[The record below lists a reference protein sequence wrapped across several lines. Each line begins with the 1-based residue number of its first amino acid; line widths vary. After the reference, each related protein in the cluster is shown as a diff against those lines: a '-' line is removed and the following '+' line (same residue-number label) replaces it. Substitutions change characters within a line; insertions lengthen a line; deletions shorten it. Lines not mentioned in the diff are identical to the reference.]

1 MENTQMTS
9 KQNKTTKEKVLFGL
23 KIAGNV
29 LFYAVIIILFLF
41 SIMNINS
48 GGKNGIPNLFGKG
61 MLSIQSESMERKP
74 DGRMLEEWETYDIGQ
89 IKKGDLIIVD
99 VFKEKNAKSLKLGD
113 VITFYDSKLD
123 ALNTH
128 RIVYISLE
136 EEYVITQGDLKAQQ
150 SAFIIEDPFGANAS
164 HNYMLEASGSIEHV
178 EFKDIKAVVTS
189 VKPGG
194 GKVLDNI
201 QKNWLFYFVIPVLAL
216 LLFEVFMVVKNI
228 MDLKGEKQKVALA
241 SDKEAMMAE
250 IEAEKE
256 KMRQELLAEL
266 RAAQQAQPKEETK
279 VEEVQEVVEEPVQEE
294 SQTEE
299 TVEPQEEETTET
311 LEEVTEEEVKTE

>member
-1 MENTQMTS
+1 MSEVVEK
-9 KQNKTTKEKVLFGL
+9 KQPKTTKEKVFFGL

-29 LFYAVIIILFLF
+29 LFYAVIVCLFLF

-48 GGKNGIPNLFGKG
+48 GGKGGIPNLFGKG
-61 MLSIQSESMERKP
+61 FLSVQTESMERSKEVEDLP
-74 DGRMLEEWETYDIGQ
+74 EWKDYK
-89 IKKGDLIIVD
+89 IKNINKGDLITVNI
-99 VFKEKNAKSLKLGD
+99 FKGKTVKKLKVGD
-113 VITFYDSKLD
+113 VITFYDSKLEG
-123 ALNTH
+123 LNTH
-128 RIVYISLE
+128 RIVYINE
-136 EEYVITQGDLKAQQ
+136 EENYVIAQGDKVA
-150 SAFIIEDPFGANAS
+150 EYTPFDKQNPFSEENGK
-164 HNYMLEASGSIEHV
+164 LEIYGDTQHV
-178 EFKDIKAVVTS
+178 SVSDIKAVVTGVS
-189 VKPGG
+189 RGT
-194 GKVLDNI
+194 GKALDFVHKD
-201 QKNWLFYFVIPVLAL
+201 QNWLFIFVIPVLAL